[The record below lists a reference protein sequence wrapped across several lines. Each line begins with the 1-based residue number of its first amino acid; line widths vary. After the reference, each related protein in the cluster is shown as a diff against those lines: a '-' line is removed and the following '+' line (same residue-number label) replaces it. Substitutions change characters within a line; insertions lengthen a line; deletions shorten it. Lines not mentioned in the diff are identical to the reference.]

1 MKRYAL
7 TLLAALLSGCAST
20 GGMLENRIVC
30 TPSGDTPFIVS
41 MWGFFGIATKVS
53 EKDATAVCRKG

>member
-1 MKRYAL
+1 MERFRL
-7 TLLAALLSGCAST
+7 IPRLGPLRRCAST

-53 EKDATAVCRKG
+53 EKDATAVCKK

>member
-7 TLLAALLSGCAST
+7 TLAAALLSGCAST
-20 GGMLENRIVC
+20 AGMLENRVAC

-41 MWGFFGIATKVS
+41 LWGFFGIATKVS
-53 EKDATAVCRKG
+53 EKDAASVCRKG